1 MSDPPVAGPPRRSRP
16 ALNYFLSALLTV
28 VFLYLAF
35 RGTDAQSL
43 LEAMG
48 RANYLWLGVSLLV
61 LMLSHVLRAWRWR
74 YLLDPMKPGIG
85 LRNLFSGVMVGYMM
99 NNVLPRAGELVRPYV
114 IGKLE
119 SISKSAAFGTI
130 VVERIMDTISFLLL
144 VAAMPLLYS
153 GPLAESFPWLTRGG
167 VILTCIMVPAI
178 GLLIALMVRR
188 DWTDRILGF
197 FTRLLPERFARR
209 VQGLVHSFLDGFLF
223 VKNPG
228 NFLVIFVLSALIWV
242 LYAVMTYAGF
252 LAFGL
257 EDTLGFRGAIV
268 TLAISSIGVAI
279 PTPGSTGTYHAFA
292 SQTLMRLYTVD
303 QATALSFATLTHA
316 TGFVGATVIGL
327 YFFLK
332 DKVSF
337 AEAMQ
342 KRREPSA

>member
-1 MSDPPVAGPPRRSRP
+1 MSEPPAAPPRRPSRP
-16 ALNYFLSALLTV
+16 ALNYLLSASLTI

-35 RGTDAQSL
+35 RGTNLDSL

-48 RANYLWLGVSLLV
+48 RADYLWLGVNVLV
-61 LMLSHVLRAWRWR
+61 LMVSHAFRAWRWR
-74 YLLDPMKPGIG
+74 YLLEPMKPAIG

-130 VVERIMDTISFLLL
+130 VVERILDTVSFLLL
-144 VAAMPLLYS
+144 VAAMPVLYN
-153 GPLAESFPWLTRGG
+153 GPLTESFPWLTRAG
-167 VILTCIMVPAI
+167 VILTCIMVPAVA
-178 GLLIALMVRR
+178 LLIALMMRR
-188 DWTDRILGF
+188 DWADRLLGL
-197 FTRLLPERFARR
+197 FTHLLPERFARR
-209 VQGLVHSFLDGFLF
+209 VQGLFHSFLDGFQF

-228 NFLVIFVLSALIWV
+228 NFLVIFILSALIWF
-242 LYAVMTYAGF
+242 LYAAMTYAGF
-252 LAFGL
+252 LALGL
-257 EDTLGFRGAIV
+257 QNAIGFRGAVV
-268 TLAISSIGVAI
+268 TLAISSIGVSM

-292 SQTLMRLYTVD
+292 SQALIRLYAID
-303 QATALSFATLTHA
+303 QVTALSFATLTHA
-316 TGFVGATVIGL
+316 TGFIGATVVGL

-342 KRREPSA
+342 RRARSSV